1 MPVPLGCA
9 AGIAAATGFTGV
21 GAWRIKTF
29 LERIRAYKNKAKAG
43 AQPAPPDLAIQ
54 GAEAEHAQ
62 ELSWFVIDD
71 QVMGGG
77 SSSTLTMNEGWA
89 SPIMLGSVPQSIEF
103 AGTINTEG
111 GGFSSCRTLGDE
123 LPLGLPADTTAIE
136 VTAILDARM
145 YKLMLMTGDSW
156 SMGLP
161 SWAHDFRG
169 EPGQR
174 QSWVLPLA
182 SFVPSIR
189 GRKVKGAVL
198 NPASITGIG
207 LSLSLYDMQGED
219 NIYFGDGPFKIEL
232 QGLRIIQ
239 VPLRSS

>member
-1 MPVPLGCA
+1 MPVALGCA
-9 AGIAAATGFTGV
+9 AGIAVATGFTGV

-29 LERIRAYKNKAKAG
+29 LDRIRAYKNTAKAG

-54 GAEAEHAQ
+54 GAAAEHAQ

-77 SSSTLTMNEGWA
+77 SSSTLTMNPGWK
-89 SPIMLGSVPQSIEF
+89 SPIILGSVPESIEF
-103 AGTINTEG
+103 AGTINTKG
-111 GGFSSCRTLGDE
+111 GGFCSCRTLGDE
-123 LPLGLPADTTAIE
+123 TPLGLLAETTAIE
-136 VTAILDARM
+136 VTAIADARM

-161 SWAHDFRG
+161 SWGHDIRG
-169 EPGQR
+169 EPGVR

-182 SFVPSIR
+182 SFVPTIR

-198 NPASITGIG
+198 DPTCITGVG
-207 LSLSLYDMQGED
+207 LSLSLHDMQGED
-219 NIYFGDGPFKIEL
+219 NTYFGDGPFKIEL
-232 QGLRIIQ
+232 EGLRIIQ
-239 VPLRSS
+239 